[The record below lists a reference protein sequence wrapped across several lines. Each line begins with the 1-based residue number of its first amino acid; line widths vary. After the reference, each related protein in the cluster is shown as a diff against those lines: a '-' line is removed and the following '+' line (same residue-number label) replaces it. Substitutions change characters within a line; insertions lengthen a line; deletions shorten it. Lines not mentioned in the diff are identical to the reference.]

1 MSVPRC
7 VSWSSFTG
15 IGESTFRMCHF
26 TAGKLVLAASWELSY
41 GQGQQDTTHFN
52 EFLGLLL
59 AMVGGFLEQASQET
73 VSRAASFLRLQ
84 NLTLVK

>member
-26 TAGKLVLAASWELSY
+26 TAGKLVLAGGGKAHSCPCGALHRTALVSSWH
-41 GQGQQDTTHFN
+41 G
-52 EFLGLLL
+52 
-59 AMVGGFLEQASQET
+59 
-73 VSRAASFLRLQ
+73 AAFA
-84 NLTLVK
+84 